1 MCQTYFLQSKQIPQ
15 PVPDDGVTVLSAGE
29 SGLKQVTKVFF
40 FFGHKHFVANVE
52 LAAW

>member
-1 MCQTYFLQSKQIPQ
+1 MCQIYFQSKQIPQ
-15 PVPDDGVTVLSAGE
+15 PIADDGVTMLSAFE
-29 SGLKQVTKVFF
+29 SGLKQVTKGF